1 MSEWRYNR
9 NGRPSDPV
17 DQPTLEGLLKAGSL
31 PPDTLV
37 WREGMPDWAKAN
49 ALPEFAGAFTAP
61 PSAVTTAIV
70 SVPAGATMPPPSPAS
85 ESAPQEPAPPPP
97 TPEPEPKVSAP
108 PPPAGLPPAG
118 LPPAAASITSEQ
130 ADIDQNRVFAVL
142 AYIGLL
148 FLVPLLAAPKSR
160 FARYHTNQGIVLF
173 LASFAAYGVVVFAM
187 IATAVIP
194 FLGCLSAPLMFAV
207 PVASFVFMVLGVI
220 NAASGQFKPL
230 PLIGHYE
237 LMKPEPNP

>member
-1 MSEWRYNR
+1 MSDWRYNR

-17 DQPTLEGLLKAGSL
+17 DQPTLEGLLKAGTL

-37 WREGMPDWAKAN
+37 WREGLPDWAKATTV
-49 ALPEFAGAFTAP
+49 PEFAAAFSTTP
-61 PSAVTTAIV
+61 PSVTTAIV
-70 SVPAGATMPPPSPAS
+70 SVPAGATMPPPSPA
-85 ESAPQEPAPPPP
+85 PEPAPEKA
-97 TPEPEPKVSAP
+97 EPLP
-108 PPPAGLPPAG
+108 PPPEPAPKAFTPPPPIG
-118 LPPAAASITSEQ
+118 LPPAASSIASEQ

-173 LASFAAYGVVVFAM
+173 LASLAAYGVVVFAM
-187 IATAVIP
+187 IVTAVIP